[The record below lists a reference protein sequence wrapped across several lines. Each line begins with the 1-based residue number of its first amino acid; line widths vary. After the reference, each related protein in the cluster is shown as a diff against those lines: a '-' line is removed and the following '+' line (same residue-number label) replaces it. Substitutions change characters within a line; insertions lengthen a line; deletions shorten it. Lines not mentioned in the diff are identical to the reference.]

1 MLDFIQLLFA
11 QRCTFLY
18 IINELN
24 EVSYMSPIYLKPK
37 ALYLDLPN
45 SESLFHVFAL
55 LLEAWISSRHK
66 KLTLSL
72 LAYVFFVLKF
82 FKYIYISRT
91 YFGESHNLVYSVF
104 EKVLH
109 SSLSRIVSKK
119 FRKAALKKP
128 KWVWMESCYFFLLT
142 EILQFTLQF

>member
-55 LLEAWISSRHK
+55 LLEA
-66 KLTLSL
+66 
-72 LAYVFFVLKF
+72 
-82 FKYIYISRT
+82 
-91 YFGESHNLVYSVF
+91 
-104 EKVLH
+104 
-109 SSLSRIVSKK
+109 
-119 FRKAALKKP
+119 
-128 KWVWMESCYFFLLT
+128 
-142 EILQFTLQF
+142 